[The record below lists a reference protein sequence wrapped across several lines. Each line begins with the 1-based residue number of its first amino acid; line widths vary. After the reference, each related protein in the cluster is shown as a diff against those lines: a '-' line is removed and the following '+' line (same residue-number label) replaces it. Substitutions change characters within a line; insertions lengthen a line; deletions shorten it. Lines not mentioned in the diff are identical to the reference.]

1 MLPNRADYLMTMSAW
16 TPRSR
21 PDPEPVRSRDWLLFE
36 YPTAAWRE
44 NIDALLPSLH
54 SLGLEAIAQAAPK

>member
-1 MLPNRADYLMTMSAW
+1 MTMSAW